1 MATQWLRRGWLAACA
16 SALLL
21 VACGGGDIVDPFSP
35 ARVVTFG
42 DAMAD
47 LGQNGSRYTVNDGTL
62 NVWTEAVS
70 VQYGLTTAPS
80 STGGFAYAT
89 GNARVAARPDA
100 AGSNATPTVKEQI
113 DTFLA
118 TGTLGDDDLI
128 LISAGTSDVIAE
140 AQKVITGA
148 QSEDQMLDALGQAGR
163 ALGAQVK
170 RLVDAGAL
178 HVVVAGPYNLG
189 RSPWAFQVNQGSLL
203 ESASSRFN
211 QQFLIYIKDLGE
223 NVLYVDAALYFN
235 QVTGNPAAYDLN
247 ELSPTAVVC
256 TSVDPGPGIG
266 TGSGEVNSNLCTPN
280 TLAAGRED
288 YTRYVFADRVYPT
301 PRGHQLFGDY
311 VYDRIKERF

>member
-1 MATQWLRRGWLAACA
+1 
-16 SALLL
+16 LLL

-35 ARVVTFG
+35 ARVVSFG

-62 NVWTEAVS
+62 NVWTEAVA
-70 VQYGLTTAPS
+70 VQYGLTMAPS
-80 STGGFAYAT
+80 SAGGFGYGT
-89 GNARVAARPDA
+89 GNARVVAKPDA
-100 AGSNATPTVKEQI
+100 AGNNATPTVKEQI

-140 AQKVITGA
+140 AQAVINGT
-148 QSEDQMLDALGQAGR
+148 QSEDQMLEDLGQAGR

-170 RLVDAGAL
+170 RLVDAGAT
-178 HVVVAGPYNLG
+178 HVVIAGPYNLG
-189 RSPWAFQVNQGSLL
+189 RSPWAFQTLQGSLL

-211 QQFLIYIKDLGE
+211 QQFLIFIKDLGE
-223 NVLYVDAALYFN
+223 KVLYVDAALYFN
-235 QVTGNPAAYDLN
+235 QVTGNPQAYDLN
-247 ELSPTAVVC
+247 ELSQSAIVC

-266 TGSGEVNSNLCTPN
+266 TGPGEVNSNLCTPS
-280 TLAAGRED
+280 TIVVGRED
-288 YTRYVFADRVYPT
+288 YSKYVFADRVYPT
-301 PRGHQLFGDY
+301 PRGNQLFGDY